1 MIKAI
6 WPSIATMPN
15 HLPPSASITSSGLMC
30 YFIYWLIQ
38 FPCILL
44 SPQKLR
50 WLFFAKSAIV
60 PITWVAIVVWAFIRV
75 PPSDGLFAQKATITG
90 TQLAWTWLSAL
101 NSVLGTY
108 ATVSV
113 NIPDFTVRFYSSF
126 VSYVPHGY
134 YSVLQKTRK
143 RK

>member
-15 HLPPSASITSSGLMC
+15 HLPPGASITSSGLMC

-50 WLFFAKSAIV
+50 WLFLVKSAIV